1 MASSRVKPSSP
12 RSTSRIVSA
21 IEKSSRAG
29 GTVGT
34 TPVRAATYAWCAT
47 EATRGQRP
55 SMDSATSTSCTGLV
69 SSGLLSNAYS
79 KSVARCS
86 TFMMDGL
93 NVVRG
98 KMRR

>member
-1 MASSRVKPSSP
+1 M
-12 RSTSRIVSA
+12 
-21 IEKSSRAG
+21 
-29 GTVGT
+29 
-34 TPVRAATYAWCAT
+34 

-69 SSGLLSNAYS
+69 SSGLLSNAYRS
-79 KSVARCS
+79 SVARCS
-86 TFMMDGL
+86 TFMMEGL